1 MKNNIIKQFMD
12 LPAGEE
18 ASRILQS
25 CVHCGFCNATC
36 PTYLELGDERDGPR
50 GRIYLIK
57 QFLEGESE
65 GSQSRI
71 HLDRCLSCLNCETT
85 CPSGVQYGRL
95 LDISRGLME
104 ENLPR
109 PLPQRLVRWL
119 LGRVLPYTSRFA
131 FLLSLGCIVRPILPD
146 ALAKKIPERPVI
158 RAVPNRLH
166 SRRMLMLQGCI
177 QAAASPNTND
187 AAVRVLDRLGV
198 QLIMEKQAGCCGA
211 VNYHLGEQKSGLD
224 KMRNNIDAWWPQIE
238 GGGIEAIIVT
248 ASGCGAMVN
257 EYGHLLRH
265 DPDYSAKAERVSQLF
280 RDLSQV
286 LAEEDLTPLKPSVPK
301 EKIAIHIPCTL
312 QHALGQTSTV
322 REIFSRLGFELAQT
336 SEEHLCCGSAGTYSL
351 LQPELSN
358 RLQQRKL
365 KALELDTPDVIATGN
380 IGCQLHLQSGTD
392 TPVQHWIE
400 LLDQ

>member
-109 PLPQRLVRWL
+109 SLPQRLVRWL

-131 FLLSLGCIVRPILPD
+131 FLLSLGRIARPILPA

-177 QAAASPNTND
+177 QATASPNTND
-187 AAVRVLDRLGV
+187 AAVRVLDRLGI

-224 KMRNNIDAWWPQIE
+224 KMRNNIDAWLPQIE
-238 GGGIEAIIVT
+238 GGGIEAIIIT

-286 LAEEDLTPLKPSVPK
+286 LAEEDLTPLKPSVSK

-322 REIFSRLGFELAQT
+322 REIFYRLGFELAQT
-336 SEEHLCCGSAGTYSL
+336 NEEHLCCGSAGTYSL

-365 KALELDTPDVIATGN
+365 KALELDAPDVIATGN